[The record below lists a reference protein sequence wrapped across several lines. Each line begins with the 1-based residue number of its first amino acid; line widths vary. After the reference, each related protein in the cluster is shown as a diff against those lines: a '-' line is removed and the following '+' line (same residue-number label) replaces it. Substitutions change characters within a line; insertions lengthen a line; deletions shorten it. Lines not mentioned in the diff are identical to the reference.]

1 MPVVFF
7 HQNYVR
13 GVQGG
18 IERYLSTLL
27 DRAGPSALLVTE
39 ATSQNTAS
47 SWHYVGVPLPLP
59 GILPKWLS
67 YTLGVIL
74 GASTIRRSIS
84 NLGPCTLEFSRPE
97 YLIFS
102 WMFNGTKVFTL
113 HGTGPAPSERVKF
126 WLHNITCLMLP
137 RFADVIQI
145 VGRDSQGLPQ
155 SARSQMATRI
165 RHIDAWYEDVFRV
178 TPFPD
183 VNGPL
188 RVFFAGRLAPMKN
201 PELLF
206 KIIQTAN
213 RLGHNFEFKYYGGDE
228 QKIPP
233 GPLRQHFRSAGLL
246 NASELSK
253 AIASCHVGVLCS
265 EYGEG
270 SPFIVVEAL
279 ACGRGYVLPPL
290 KGLIDAYKDCRGITF
305 TTEYRVDAFIDAL
318 LRFQSLLKTGLS
330 PESIALDVSDRS
342 MDVLARQ
349 ILQRLEEDCKR

>member
-39 ATSQNTAS
+39 ATSQDTAT
-47 SWHYVGVPLPLP
+47 SWRYVDVPLPLP

-74 GASTIRRSIS
+74 RASTIRRAVS
-84 NLGPCTLEFSRPE
+84 NLGQCTLEFSRPE
-97 YLIFS
+97 YLLFS
-102 WMFNGTKVFTL
+102 WMFKGTKVFTL

-126 WLHNITCLMLP
+126 WLHYVTCSMLP
-137 RFADVIQI
+137 RFADIVQI
-145 VGRDSQGLPQ
+145 VGRDLRGLPQ
-155 SARSQMATRI
+155 SARSQMPTRI
-165 RHIDAWYEDVFRV
+165 RHIDAWYDEVFRV
-178 TPFPD
+178 SPFPD

-213 RLGHNFEFKYYGGDE
+213 RRGHKFEFVYFGADE
-228 QKIPP
+228 EKIPP

-246 NASELSK
+246 NAPQLSK
-253 AIASCHVGVLCS
+253 AIANCHVGILCS
-265 EYGEG
+265 AYGEG

-279 ACGRGYVLPPL
+279 ACGRGYILPPL
-290 KGLIDAYKDCRGITF
+290 KGLIDAYKNCNGINF
-305 TTEYRVDAFIDAL
+305 ATEYSVDAFIEAL
-318 LRFQSLLKTGLS
+318 LRFQSSLETGLS

-342 MDVLARQ
+342 TQVLTRQ
-349 ILQRLEEDCKR
+349 ILQRLEEDCK